1 MNIDEKI
8 ALIQKGSIDFIGIDE
23 LRKSFTEKKNVSVY
37 WGRAPT
43 GALHLGH
50 AISLS
55 KLFDL
60 QKTGIKVKIL
70 IADIHAALDDQ
81 KAPWDQISK
90 RAEFTKKCI
99 ELALPW
105 KEKPEFVIG
114 SSYQLSEKYQL
125 DVMKMSTL
133 ITVKRATRAASEVTR
148 MKDTKVSELIYP
160 IMQALDEE
168 YLKVDMQFGGIDQR
182 HIMALAREYLPKLGY
197 KPRAEMMLPLVQ
209 SLKGPGVKMSSSIP
223 DSIIKIYD
231 SEKSVKDKIK
241 GAYCPEGDI
250 KDNPII
256 QLCQKL
262 IFPIKE
268 KMIIERPEKFGGN
281 LEFKSY
287 EALEETFVKKELHP
301 LDLKNAVTKELLEI
315 FKPAREYFQKHL
327 DMLKELGPQFIP

>member
-1 MNIDEKI
+1 MNVNEKI
-8 ALIQKGSIDFIGIDE
+8 NLVKKDSMDFIGEEE
-23 LRKSFTEKKNVSVY
+23 LKKLFESKKQVSVY

-60 QKTGIKVKIL
+60 QKAGIKTKIL

-90 RAEFTKKCI
+90 RANFTKKCI

-114 SSYQLSEKYQL
+114 STFQLSEKYQL
-125 DVMKMSTL
+125 DIMKMSTL
-133 ITVKRATRAASEVTR
+133 VTVKRATRAASEVTR
-148 MKDTKVSELIYP
+148 MKNPKVSELIYP

-168 YLKVDMQFGGIDQR
+168 YLGIDMQFGGIDQR

-197 KPRAEMMLPLVQ
+197 KHRVELMLPLIQ

-231 SEKSVKDKIK
+231 SEKSVIKKIK
-241 GAYCPEGDI
+241 KSYCPEGEV
-250 KDNPII
+250 KNNPIL
-256 QLCQKL
+256 QLCQRL
-262 IFPIKE
+262 IFPITNIIK
-268 KMIIERPEKFGGN
+268 IERTEKFGGN
-281 LEFKSY
+281 VDFKTYDDLEKS
-287 EALEETFVKKELHP
+287 FIKKELHP
-301 LDLKNAVTKELLEI
+301 MDLKNAVTKNLLEI
-315 FKPAREYFQKHL
+315 FKPVREYFQKHL
-327 DMLKELGPQFIP
+327 NELEELGSQFMP